1 LLNVWV
7 CEFDVDHSDPG
18 RRTHDCSFTEDH
30 HDETD
35 HFGSTESARVSK
47 DEPEGVPSTG
57 AEILAVESNLDV
69 GVLRDKFDVLI
80 KAPENTSHAARD
92 GLINHV
98 ILVSHGFIFLVEV
111 FENYSDESN
120 QSDNEGAESN

>member
-1 LLNVWV
+1 
-7 CEFDVDHSDPG
+7 
-18 RRTHDCSFTEDH
+18 
-30 HDETD
+30 
-35 HFGSTESARVSK
+35 VSK

-69 GVLRDKFDVLI
+69 GILSDKLNVLI

-92 GLINHV
+92 DFVYNV

-111 FENYSDESN
+111 FKYYSDESD
-120 QSDNEGAESN
+120 QGDNEGTESN